1 MLGLGIGVFVLAQFA
16 PDRAYPWITLASGV
30 VVLGLGAGLFVARL
44 RNRNTPGPHGH
55 DHVHHHPHVVLMP
68 QRELVPAIAGSA
80 ALAPAPVIPLR
91 PVAHPTNGH
100 VHPAPDL
107 EKPLTRKRLVG
118 LAAAGGILP
127 SPTAIVVLVSTF
139 TAHRIAF
146 GLSLIVAFSVGLAA
160 ALVVVGIVALRARTF
175 VAKKLGGPALWILP
189 MLSALV
195 IVGFGVFFVT
205 RGVSGL

>member
-1 MLGLGIGVFVLAQFA
+1 MEPPEEEIGRLDRTDGETELSAQLVEFAERRPASFARRGVLADE
-16 PDRAYPWITLASGV
+16 P
-30 VVLGLGAGLFVARL
+30 
-44 RNRNTPGPHGH
+44 
-55 DHVHHHPHVVLMP
+55 
-68 QRELVPAIAGSA
+68 
-80 ALAPAPVIPLR
+80 
-91 PVAHPTNGH
+91 
-100 VHPAPDL
+100 
-107 EKPLTRKRLVG
+107 VG

-175 VAKKLGGPALWILP
+175 VARKLGGPALWILP

-195 IVGFGVFFVT
+195 IVGFGVFFVA